1 MSTVE
6 GVTGLQR
13 RLAAISDPR
22 MYLGV
27 VATQA
32 VIEAKKLALPFSKTK
47 QLHASIRIGTVTET
61 NAQILAGGEG
71 GVGYAR
77 WVEFGT
83 GIYGPRKRRIVPTT
97 KPFMAWRVDT
107 TGGGAGGS
115 QLRLTGSSR
124 TRKGKSLA
132 GWAFARSV
140 RGRPATPYLVPG
152 ARKALSEANLTEKIV
167 IAWNEAD

>member
-22 MYLGV
+22 MYLGT
-27 VATQA
+27 VAVQA
-32 VIEAKKLALPFSKTK
+32 VAEAKKLAQPFSKSNN
-47 QLHASIRIGTVTET
+47 LSASIRIGTITDT
-61 NAQILAGGEG
+61 SAQILAGGQF

-77 WVEFGT
+77 FVEFGT
-83 GIYGPRKRRIVPTT
+83 GIYGPRKRRIVPRN

-107 TGGGAGGS
+107 TGGVPGGA

-124 TRKGKSLA
+124 TRKGQGIA
-132 GWAFARSV
+132 GWAYARST
-140 RGRPATPYLVPG
+140 RGRPATPYLIPG
-152 ARKALSEANLTEKIV
+152 ARAALAEAGLTEKV
-167 IAWNEAD
+167 IITWNGAD

>member
-1 MSTVE
+1 MSEVE

-22 MYLGV
+22 MYLGQ
-27 VATQA
+27 VAIAA
-32 VIEAKKLALPFSKTK
+32 VDEAKKLALPFSKTH
-47 QLHASIRIGTVTET
+47 QLHASIRVGTVTDT
-61 NAQILAGGEG
+61 NAEIIAGGQNS
-71 GVGYAR
+71 VGYAR

-83 GIYGPRKRRIVPTT
+83 GIYGPRKRRIGP
-97 KPFMAWRVDT
+97 KFMAWRVDT

-124 TRKGKSLA
+124 TRKGKALA
-132 GWAFARSV
+132 GWAYAYST
-140 RGRPATPYLVPG
+140 RGRPATPYLIPG
-152 ARKALSEANLTEKIV
+152 ARKALESANLTEKIV